1 MKDGFLACGTLTPT
15 IIVSDT
21 TFNTASIQKAM
32 DQGNKEKLA
41 LLVLP
46 ELAITGYTCADLFL
60 QRTLQEG
67 AKVALEQLLS
77 HSKGSD
83 MVTVVGTPLIFF
95 GNLYNCAV
103 VMQDGKLLGIVPK
116 RHVPNYQEFYEKR
129 WFHLPP
135 DEVREVSL
143 AGQKTLFGTKLL
155 FSCSTIPEFILGV
168 EVCEDLWVPDSPST
182 DMALAGATVIANCSA
197 SDELVGKKEFRRSL
211 ISVQSAKT
219 VCGYIYCNA
228 GPGESTTDLVFC
240 GHNLIYEN
248 GRLLGEQFLAEDT
261 LMRTELD
268 VQRLAGER
276 LQMHT
281 FGESR
286 HIYTTVEFSL
296 KQLHDTQLTRHI
308 DKAPFVP
315 SDPEMKAV
323 RCEKILT
330 LQALGL
336 KKRLEHTKLE
346 HVLLGLSGGLDSTL
360 ALLVSIRAFDMLGLD
375 RAGIIAVTMPCFGTT
390 KRTKDNATKLAK
402 AFGVKLLT
410 IPITK
415 AVTQH
420 FKDIGHDPENHD
432 VTFENSQARE
442 RTQVLMDLANKY
454 SALVVGTGDLSE
466 LALGWATY
474 NGDHMSMYGV
484 NASVPKTL
492 VRHLVTHFAN
502 KEEPKIRKVLLDVVA
517 TPVSPEL
524 LPASEDGTISQVTEE
539 VVGPYALHDFFLY
552 QVVRLHFGPAKVFR
566 LAQVAFD
573 QEYEPGFIKKWLKTF
588 YWRFFS
594 QQFKRSCLPDGPKV
608 GSVSLSPR
616 GDWRMPSDASV
627 RLWMD
632 ELEGL

>member
-1 MKDGFLACGTLTPT
+1 MKDGFLACGILSPT
-15 IIVSDT
+15 IKVADP
-21 TFNTASIQKAM
+21 TFNTVSIKNAM
-32 DQGNKEKLA
+32 DKGFSENLA

-46 ELAITGYTCADLFL
+46 ELVVTGYTCADLFF
-60 QRTLQEG
+60 QSTLQVG
-67 AKVALEQLLS
+67 AKAVIVDLLS
-77 HSKGSD
+77 YSKGHD
-83 MVTVVGTPLIFF
+83 MVVVVGAPLIFF

-103 VMQDGKLLGIVPK
+103 VMQDGKVLGVVPK

-135 DEVREVSL
+135 DDVREVSL
-143 AGQKTLFGTKLL
+143 AGQKTFFGTKLL
-155 FSCSTIPEFILGV
+155 FSCSNIPEFVLGV

-197 SDELVGKKEFRRSL
+197 SDELVGKKEYRRSL
-211 ISVQSAKT
+211 VLVQSAKL
-219 VCGYIYCNA
+219 VCAYLYCDA

-248 GRLLGEQFLAEDT
+248 GRQLGEQFLSEDN
-261 LMRTELD
+261 LLRTELD

-276 LQMHT
+276 LRMHT
-281 FGESR
+281 FGDSR
-286 HIYTTVEFSL
+286 YSYTTVEFAFKRL
-296 KQLHDTQLTRHI
+296 QETKLTRFI

-315 SDPEMKAV
+315 NDPQTRAV

-330 LQALGL
+330 LQAIGL
-336 KKRLEHTKLE
+336 KKRLEHTKLK
-346 HVLLGLSGGLDSTL
+346 HVVLGLSGGLDSTL
-360 ALLVSIRAFDMLGLD
+360 ALLVCIRAFDLLGLD
-375 RAGIIAVTMPCFGTT
+375 RTGIITVTMPCFGTT
-390 KRTKDNATKLAK
+390 KRTKSNATSLAK
-402 AFGVKLLT
+402 AFGVTLIT

-420 FKDIGHDPENHD
+420 FKDIGHDLEDHD
-432 VTFENSQARE
+432 ITFENSQARE
-442 RTQVLMDLANKY
+442 RTQVLMDLANKH

-502 KEEPKIRKVLLDVVA
+502 MQEPKVQKVLLDVVA

-539 VVGPYALHDFFLY
+539 VVGPYVLHDFFLY
-552 QVVRLHFGPAKVFR
+552 QVVRLHFGPAKVLR
-566 LAQVAFD
+566 LAVIAFKE
-573 QEYEPGFIKKWLKTF
+573 EYEERVIKKWLKTF
-588 YWRFFS
+588 FWRFFS

-627 RLWMD
+627 SLWMD

>member
-1 MKDGFLACGTLTPT
+1 MKDGFLACGTITPK
-15 IIVSDT
+15 IRVADT
-21 TFNTASIQKAM
+21 VFNTESIKRAI
-32 DQGNKEKLA
+32 DKGKGDHLA

-46 ELAITGYTCADLFL
+46 ELAITGYTCSDLFL

-67 AKVALEQLLS
+67 AKAALVELLS
-77 HSKGSD
+77 YSKESN
-83 MVTVVGTPLIFF
+83 MVVVVGAPLIFF

-103 VMQDGKLLGIVPK
+103 VMQDGKVLGIVPK

-135 DEVREVSL
+135 QDVRQVSL
-143 AGQKTLFGTKLL
+143 AGQDALFGTKLL
-155 FSCSTIPEFILGV
+155 FSCANIPEFVLGV
-168 EVCEDLWVPDSPST
+168 EVCEDLWVPESPST

-211 ISVQSAKT
+211 ISTQSAKL
-219 VCGYIYCNA
+219 VCGYLYCNA

-248 GRLLGEQFLAEDT
+248 GRLLGEQFLQED
-261 LMRTELD
+261 LLVRTELD

-276 LQMHT
+276 VRMHT

-286 HIYTTVEFSL
+286 HSYTTVEFSL
-296 KQLHDTQLTRHI
+296 KNIHDTKLTRYI

-315 SDPEMKAV
+315 LDPEMRAV

-336 KKRLEHTKLE
+336 KKRLEHTAIQR
-346 HVLLGLSGGLDSTL
+346 VVLGLSGGLDSTL
-360 ALLVSIRAFDMLGLD
+360 ALLVAVRAFDMLGLK
-375 RAGIIAVTMPCFGTT
+375 RTGIMAVTMPCFGTT
-390 KRTKDNATKLAK
+390 KRTKDNATSLAN
-402 AFGVKLLT
+402 AFGVTLLT
-410 IPITK
+410 IPITE
-415 AVTQH
+415 AVEQH
-420 FKDIGHDPENHD
+420 FKDIGQDPETHD
-432 VTFENSQARE
+432 VTYENSQARE
-442 RTQVLMDLANKY
+442 RTQVLMDLANMH

-484 NASVPKTL
+484 NSSVPKTL
-492 VRHLVTHFAN
+492 VRHLVIHFAN
-502 KEEPKIRKVLLDVVA
+502 KEEPAVQKVLLDVVA

-552 QVVRLHFGPAKVFR
+552 QVVRLHFGPAKVLR
-566 LAQVAFD
+566 LARRAFEG
-573 QEYEPGFIKKWLKTF
+573 EYEPPVIKKWLKTF

>member
-1 MKDGFLACGTLTPT
+1 MKDGFLACGILSPT
-15 IIVSDT
+15 IKVADP
-21 TFNTASIQKAM
+21 TFNTVSIKNAM
-32 DQGNKEKLA
+32 DKGFSENLA

-46 ELAITGYTCADLFL
+46 ELVVTGYTCADLFF
-60 QRTLQEG
+60 QSTLQVG
-67 AKVALEQLLS
+67 AKAVIMDLLS
-77 HSKGSD
+77 YSKGHD
-83 MVTVVGTPLIFF
+83 MVVVVGAPLIFF

-103 VMQDGKLLGIVPK
+103 VMQDGKVLGVVPK

-135 DEVREVSL
+135 DDVREVSL
-143 AGQKTLFGTKLL
+143 AGQKTFFGTKLL
-155 FSCSTIPEFILGV
+155 FSCSNIPEFVLGV

-197 SDELVGKKEFRRSL
+197 SDELVGKKEYRRSL
-211 ISVQSAKT
+211 VLVQSAKL
-219 VCGYIYCNA
+219 VCAYLYCDA

-248 GRLLGEQFLAEDT
+248 GRQLGEQFLSEDN
-261 LMRTELD
+261 LLRTELD

-276 LQMHT
+276 LRMHT
-281 FGESR
+281 FGDSR
-286 HIYTTVEFSL
+286 YSYTTVEFAFKRL
-296 KQLHDTQLTRHI
+296 QETKLTRFI

-315 SDPEMKAV
+315 NDPETRAV

-330 LQALGL
+330 LQAIGL
-336 KKRLEHTKLE
+336 KKRLEHTKLK
-346 HVLLGLSGGLDSTL
+346 HVVLGLSGGLDSTL
-360 ALLVSIRAFDMLGLD
+360 ALLVCIRAFDLLGLD
-375 RAGIIAVTMPCFGTT
+375 RTGIITVTMPCFGTT
-390 KRTKDNATKLAK
+390 KRTKSNATSLAK
-402 AFGVKLLT
+402 AFGVTLIT

-420 FKDIGHDPENHD
+420 FKDIGHDLENHD

-442 RTQVLMDLANKY
+442 RTQVLMDLANKH

-502 KEEPKIRKVLLDVVA
+502 MQEPKVQKVLLDVVA

-539 VVGPYALHDFFLY
+539 VVGPYVLHDFFLY
-552 QVVRLHFGPAKVFR
+552 QVVRLHFGPAKVLR
-566 LAQVAFD
+566 LAVIAFKE
-573 QEYEPGFIKKWLKTF
+573 EYEESVIKKWLKTF
-588 YWRFFS
+588 FWRFFS

-627 RLWMD
+627 SLWMD

>member
-15 IIVSDT
+15 IKVADP
-21 TFNTASIQKAM
+21 TFNTVSIRNAM
-32 DQGNKEKLA
+32 DKGFAEKLA

-46 ELAITGYTCADLFL
+46 ELVITGYTCADLFF

-67 AKVALEQLLS
+67 ANAAIVDLLS
-77 HSKGSD
+77 YSKGHD
-83 MVTVVGTPLIFF
+83 MVVVVGSPLIFF

-103 VMQDGKLLGIVPK
+103 VMQDGKILGVVPK
-116 RHVPNYQEFYEKR
+116 RHIPNYQEFYERR

-135 DEVREVSL
+135 EDVREVSL
-143 AGQKTLFGTKLL
+143 AGQKTYFGTKLL
-155 FSCSTIPEFILGV
+155 FSCSNIPEFILGV

-182 DMALAGATVIANCSA
+182 DLALAGATVIANCSA

-211 ISVQSAKT
+211 ISVQSAKL
-219 VCGYIYCNA
+219 VCAYLYCDA

-240 GHNLIYEN
+240 AHNLIYEN
-248 GRLLGEQFLAEDT
+248 GRQLGEQFLSEDT
-261 LMRTELD
+261 ILRTELD
-268 VQRLAGER
+268 VQRLATER
-276 LQMHT
+276 LHMHT

-286 HIYTTVEFSL
+286 YSYTTVEFSFKKL
-296 KQLHDTQLTRHI
+296 QETHLTRFI

-315 SDPEMKAV
+315 NDPETRAV

-346 HVLLGLSGGLDSTL
+346 HVVLGLSGGLDSTL
-360 ALLVSIRAFDMLGLD
+360 ALLVCIRAFDLLGLD
-375 RAGIIAVTMPCFGTT
+375 RAGIITVTMPCFGTT
-390 KRTKDNATKLAK
+390 KRTKSNATALAK
-402 AFGVKLLT
+402 AFGVTLLT
-410 IPITK
+410 LPITK

-420 FKDIGHDPENHD
+420 FKDIGHDSENHD

-442 RTQVLMDLANKY
+442 RTQVLMDLANKH

-502 KEEPKIRKVLLDVVA
+502 KEEEKIRKVLLDVVA

-539 VVGPYALHDFFLY
+539 VVGPYILHDFFLY
-552 QVVRLHFGPAKVFR
+552 QVVRLHFGPAKVLR
-566 LAQVAFD
+566 LAVLAFAG
-573 QEYEPGFIKKWLKTF
+573 EYEESFIKKWLKTF

-616 GDWRMPSDASV
+616 GDWRMPSDASL
-627 RLWMD
+627 RLWME

>member
-15 IIVSDT
+15 IKVADL
-21 TFNTASIQKAM
+21 TFNTASITKAM
-32 DQGNKEKLA
+32 DKGNKENLA

-46 ELAITGYTCADLFL
+46 ELAVTGYTCSDLFL
-60 QRTLQEG
+60 QRPLQEG
-67 AKVALEQLLS
+67 AKAAVGQLLS
-77 HSKGSD
+77 HSRGSD
-83 MVTVVGTPLIFF
+83 MVVVVGAPLIFF

-103 VMQDGKLLGIVPK
+103 VMQDGKVLGVVPK

-135 DEVREVSL
+135 DDVREVSL
-143 AGQKTLFGTKLL
+143 AGQKTLFGTRVL
-155 FSCSTIPEFILGV
+155 FSCREIPEFVLGV

-211 ISVQSAKT
+211 VTVQSAKL
-219 VCGYIYCNA
+219 VCAYLYCNA
-228 GPGESTTDLVFC
+228 GPGESSTDLVFC

-248 GRLLGEQFLAEDT
+248 GRQLGEQFLSEDK
-261 LMRTELD
+261 LLRTELD
-268 VQRLAGER
+268 VQRLASER
-276 LQMHT
+276 MSMHT
-281 FGESR
+281 FGQSR
-286 HIYTTVEFSL
+286 YSYTTVEFSFKKL
-296 KQLHDTQLTRHI
+296 QDTKLTRYV

-315 SDPEMKAV
+315 NDPEMRAV

-336 KKRLEHTKLE
+336 KKRLEHTKLG
-346 HVLLGLSGGLDSTL
+346 HVVLGLSGGLDSTL
-360 ALLVSIRAFDMLGLD
+360 ALLVSVRAFDMLALD
-375 RAGIIAVTMPCFGTT
+375 RKGIITVTMPCFGTT
-390 KRTKDNATKLAK
+390 KRTQDNATELAK
-402 AFGVKLLT
+402 AFGVTLLT
-410 IPITK
+410 IAITE

-420 FKDIGHDPENHD
+420 FKDIGHDPKIHD

-442 RTQVLMDLANKY
+442 RTQVLMDLANKH

-474 NGDHMSMYGV
+474 NGDHMSMYAV

-502 KEEPKIRKVLLDVVA
+502 KEEEKIRKVLLDVVA

-566 LAQVAFD
+566 LAKVAFG
-573 QEYEPGFIKKWLKTF
+573 QEYEASVIKKWLKTF

>member
-15 IIVSDT
+15 IKVADL
-21 TFNTASIQKAM
+21 TFNTASIKKAM
-32 DQGNKEKLA
+32 DKGSSEKLA

-67 AKVALEQLLS
+67 AKAALMELVA
-77 HSKGSD
+77 HSKGHD
-83 MVTVVGTPLIFF
+83 MVVVVGTPLIFF

-103 VMQDGKLLGIVPK
+103 VLQDGKVLGVVPK
-116 RHVPNYQEFYEKR
+116 RNVPNYQEFYEKR

-135 DEVREVSL
+135 SEVREVTL
-143 AGQKTLFGTKLL
+143 RGQKTLFGTKLL
-155 FSCSTIPEFILGV
+155 FSCSTIPEFVLGV

-182 DMALAGATVIANCSA
+182 DMALAGATVFANCSA

-211 ISVQSAKT
+211 ISVQSAKL
-219 VCGYIYCNA
+219 VCAYLYCNA
-228 GPGESTTDLVFC
+228 GPRESTTDLVFC

-248 GRLLGEQFLAEDT
+248 GKMLGEQFLAEDT

-276 LQMHT
+276 LRMHT

-286 HIYTTVEFSL
+286 YSYTTVEFTYKKL
-296 KQLHDTQLTRHI
+296 EKTRLTRFI

-315 SDPEMKAV
+315 NDPETRAV

-346 HVLLGLSGGLDSTL
+346 HVVLGLSGGLDSTL
-360 ALLVSIRAFDMLGLD
+360 ALLVCIRSFDLLKLD
-375 RAGIIAVTMPCFGTT
+375 RSGIITVTMPCFGTT
-390 KRTKDNATKLAK
+390 QRTKSNATALAK
-402 AFGVKLLT
+402 AFGVTLLT

-420 FKDIGHDPENHD
+420 FKDIGHDIEKHD

-442 RTQVLMDLANKY
+442 RTQVLMDLANKH

-492 VRHLVTHFAN
+492 VRHLVIHFAN
-502 KEEPKIRKVLLDVVA
+502 KEEGKIRKVLLDVVA

-539 VVGPYALHDFFLY
+539 FVGPYALHDFFLY
-552 QVVRLHFGPAKVFR
+552 QVVRLHFAPAKVLR
-566 LAQVAFD
+566 LALLAFSG
-573 QEYEPGFIKKWLKTF
+573 EYEEIVIKKWLKTF

-616 GDWRMPSDASV
+616 GDWRMPSDASAK
-627 RLWMD
+627 LWMD

>member
-15 IIVSDT
+15 IRVADP
-21 TFNTASIQKAM
+21 TFNTASIKKAM
-32 DQGNKEKLA
+32 DKGKQENLA

-46 ELAITGYTCADLFL
+46 ELAVTGYTCSDLFL
-60 QRTLQEG
+60 QRPLQEA
-67 AKVALEQLLS
+67 AKAAVFDLVTYCKE
-77 HSKGSD
+77 SD
-83 MVTVVGTPLIFF
+83 MVVVVGAPLVFF

-103 VMQDGKLLGIVPK
+103 VMQDGKILGVVPK
-116 RHVPNYQEFYEKR
+116 RHVPNYQEFYELR
-129 WFHLPP
+129 WFQLPP
-135 DEVREVSL
+135 DDVREVVL
-143 AGQKTLFGTKLL
+143 AGQNTLFGTNLL
-155 FSCSTIPEFILGV
+155 FSCRDIPEFVLGV
-168 EVCEDLWVPDSPST
+168 EVCEDLWVPESPST

-211 ISVQSAKT
+211 VTVQSAKL
-219 VCGYIYCNA
+219 VCAYLYCNA

-248 GRLLGEQFLAEDT
+248 GRQLGEQFLAEDI
-261 LMRTELD
+261 LLHTELD
-268 VQRLAGER
+268 VLRLASER
-276 LQMHT
+276 MRMHT

-286 HIYTTVEFSL
+286 HKYTTVEFSL
-296 KQLHDTQLTRHI
+296 KHLHETTLTRYV

-315 SDPEMKAV
+315 NDPEMRAV

-336 KKRLEHTKLE
+336 KKRLEHTKLD
-346 HVLLGLSGGLDSTL
+346 HVVLGLSGGLDSTL
-360 ALLVSIRAFDMLGLD
+360 ALLVCIRAFDLLGLD
-375 RAGIIAVTMPCFGTT
+375 RAGIITVTMPCFGTT
-390 KRTKDNATKLAK
+390 KRTKDNATELAK
-402 AFGVKLLT
+402 AFGVTLLT
-410 IPITK
+410 IPITE
-415 AVTQH
+415 AVIQH
-420 FKDIGHDPENHD
+420 FKDIGHDPNDHD

-442 RTQVLMDLANKY
+442 RTQVLMDLANKH

-502 KEEPKIRKVLLDVVA
+502 KEEEKIRKVLLDVVA

-552 QVVRLHFGPAKVFR
+552 QVVRLHFGPAKVLR
-566 LAQVAFD
+566 LAQIAFKG
-573 QEYEPGFIKKWLKTF
+573 EYEQLVIKKWLKTF

>member
-15 IIVSDT
+15 LKVADT
-21 TFNTASIQKAM
+21 AFNTVSLKHAM
-32 DQGNKEKLA
+32 DKGFAEKLA

-46 ELAITGYTCADLFL
+46 ELAVTGYTCADLFL

-67 AKVALEQLLS
+67 AKDAIGQLVS
-77 HSKGSD
+77 YSKGHD
-83 MVTVVGTPLIFF
+83 MVVVVGAPLIFF

-103 VMQDGKLLGIVPK
+103 VLQDGKVLGIIPK

-135 DEVREVSL
+135 SDVREVTL
-143 AGQKTLFGTKLL
+143 NGQKTLFGTKLL
-155 FSCSTIPEFILGV
+155 FSCANIPEFVLGV

-211 ISVQSAKT
+211 TLVQSAKL
-219 VCGYIYCNA
+219 VCAYLYCNA

-248 GRLLGEQFLAEDT
+248 GRQLGEQFLSEDT
-261 LMRTELD
+261 LLRTELD
-268 VQRLAGER
+268 VQRLATER
-276 LQMHT
+276 LRMHT

-286 HIYTTVEFSL
+286 HSYTTVEFSL
-296 KQLHDTQLTRHI
+296 KETQETRLTRFI
-308 DKAPFVP
+308 DKAPFIP
-315 SDPEMKAV
+315 NDPETRAV

-360 ALLVSIRAFDMLGLD
+360 ALLVCIRAFDMLGLD
-375 RAGIIAVTMPCFGTT
+375 REGIIAVTMPCFGTT
-390 KRTKDNATKLAK
+390 TRTKDNATSLAH
-402 AFGVKLLT
+402 AFGVTMLT
-410 IPITK
+410 IPIQE

-420 FKDIGHDPENHD
+420 FKDIGHDLETHD

-442 RTQVLMDLANKY
+442 RTQVLMDLANKH

-492 VRHLVTHFAN
+492 VRHLVLHVAN
-502 KEEPKIRKVLLDVVA
+502 KEEEKIRKVLLDVVA

-539 VVGPYALHDFFLY
+539 FVGPYALHDFFLY
-552 QVVRLHFGPAKVFR
+552 QVVRLHFGPAKVLR
-566 LAQVAFD
+566 LALLAFAG
-573 QEYEPGFIKKWLKTF
+573 EYEESVIKKWLKTF

-616 GDWRMPSDASV
+616 GDWRMPSDASA

-632 ELEGL
+632 ELEGI